1 MATRK
6 GINISG
12 NYAAPHKLYHMPF
25 SYMYF
30 VLFLVERSDKV
41 VFYIL
46 LKLDDHP
53 TRCFNFGLGRIH
65 PNGCMFELNFKK
77 FTSKTKPF

>member
-12 NYAAPHKLYHMPF
+12 SYMPHPIYYMPC

-30 VLFLVERSDKV
+30 VLKKNERSERI
-41 VFYIL
+41 VFYIIF
-46 LKLDDHP
+46 KLIDHP
-53 TRCFNFGLGRIH
+53 TRCFYFGLLSRIH
-65 PNGCMFELNFKK
+65 PNGCIFELNF
-77 FTSKTKPF
+77 

>member
-12 NYAAPHKLYHMPF
+12 NYAAPH
-25 SYMYF
+25 
-30 VLFLVERSDKV
+30 VLHALFRYVLCILKVERSDKI

-46 LKLDDHP
+46 
-53 TRCFNFGLGRIH
+53 
-65 PNGCMFELNFKK
+65 FKTQRPSDTV
-77 FTSKTKPF
+77 F